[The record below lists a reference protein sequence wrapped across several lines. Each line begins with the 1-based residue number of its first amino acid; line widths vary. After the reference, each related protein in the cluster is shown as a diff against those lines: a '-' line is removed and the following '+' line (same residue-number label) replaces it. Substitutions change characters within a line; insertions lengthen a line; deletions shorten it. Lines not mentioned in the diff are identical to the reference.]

1 MNKFL
6 FLLSEGLKNLWRHKL
21 TVFTA
26 VFSVFLS
33 LSTIGV
39 LFIAEQ
45 NTHKLIEYMRSKYKI
60 EVFFKDSI
68 TNDQASHYLQ
78 EIRKIPGVY
87 STTLITK
94 DEALKVYRSQ
104 FGDDLTEFLQYNPLP
119 ASCVVNIKRQYDG
132 MLKINPIIERIK
144 EIEGV
149 DTVNHQGR
157 LISRIETFYEQ
168 GLLGLSGIAFAI
180 ILVTVMIISNTI
192 KLTIYSKKDL
202 IKALKMIGAT
212 HTFIRMPFILEGV
225 FQAVIGA
232 ALASALL
239 YGAVTGA
246 NELLSQLTV
255 FTINVQWMFLSWL
268 FLIAIIISLFGS
280 SRAISRF
287 IK

>member
-1 MNKFL
+1 
-6 FLLSEGLKNLWRHKL
+6 
-21 TVFTA
+21 
-26 VFSVFLS
+26 
-33 LSTIGV
+33 
-39 LFIAEQ
+39 
-45 NTHKLIEYMRSKYKI
+45 MRSKYKI

-132 MLKINPIIERIK
+132 MLKINPIIEHIK

-239 YGAVTGA
+239 YGAVAGA

>member
-1 MNKFL
+1 MDKFI
-6 FLLSEGLKNLWRHKL
+6 FLLGEGFKNLWRHKL

-45 NTHKLIEYMRSKYKI
+45 NTHKLIEYMRTKYKI
-60 EVFFKDSI
+60 EVFFK
-68 TNDQASHYLQ
+68 NDVND
-78 EIRKIPGVY
+78 EIAEQYVEQIKKIPGVY
-87 STTLITK
+87 STTLISK
-94 DEALKVYRSQ
+94 DETLKIYKSVI
-104 FGDDLTEFLQYNPLP
+104 GEDLTEFLEYNPLP

-132 MLKINPIIERIK
+132 KLKISPIIERIK
-144 EIEGV
+144 NIKGV
-149 DTVNHQGR
+149 DTVKHQGR
-157 LISRIETFYEQ
+157 LIRRIETFYEQ

-180 ILVTVMIISNTI
+180 IFVTVMIISNTI

-202 IKALKMIGAT
+202 IKALKIIGAT

-232 ALASALL
+232 SLASALL
-239 YGAVTGA
+239 YGAVVGA

-255 FTINVQWMFLSWL
+255 FTINVQWMFLNWL

-280 SRAISRF
+280 SRAISKF
-287 IK
+287 LK

>member
-1 MNKFL
+1 
-6 FLLSEGLKNLWRHKL
+6 
-21 TVFTA
+21 
-26 VFSVFLS
+26 
-33 LSTIGV
+33 
-39 LFIAEQ
+39 
-45 NTHKLIEYMRSKYKI
+45 
-60 EVFFKDSI
+60 
-68 TNDQASHYLQ
+68 
-78 EIRKIPGVY
+78 
-87 STTLITK
+87 
-94 DEALKVYRSQ
+94 
-104 FGDDLTEFLQYNPLP
+104 
-119 ASCVVNIKRQYDG
+119 

-239 YGAVTGA
+239 YGAVAGA

-268 FLIAIIISLFGS
+268 FLIAVIISLFGS